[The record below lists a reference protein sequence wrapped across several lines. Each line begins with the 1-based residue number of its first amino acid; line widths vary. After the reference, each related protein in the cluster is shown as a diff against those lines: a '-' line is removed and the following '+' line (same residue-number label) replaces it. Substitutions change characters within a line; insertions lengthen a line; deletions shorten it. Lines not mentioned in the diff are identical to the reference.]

1 MLTSTTT
8 YISKVSD
15 RPVTILIHLK
25 SDDWSDIAPNAQQI
39 SINGYF
45 SAISFLRSLLRLRR
59 VFSGAES
66 FSILGAD
73 VLDGNYSLTRSMR
86 RLMMAD
92 YAIRMGVPSRV
103 LGFSYADS
111 AHSKAQGY
119 LSRISPKLQ
128 LFARDRLSFERLRG
142 ISKGTTHLVADTAF
156 LLPPADPPSAIGRAA
171 LEFIKATKGGS
182 GRVIAFNANPLGSAM
197 SAGAHRASESVEA
210 LDVLVA
216 EHVRSLM
223 TMDKHLAMVFMAH
236 DTREPHNDQAILQ
249 KVFDRLRPSD
259 QTRIFLAF
267 EGLTARDVKSICAA
281 CDLSVTGRMHM
292 GIASLGGT
300 TPCLF
305 LDFQGKVK
313 GLLEHF
319 EATNMIFDWALYCD
333 TPSFSRLVMDNLD
346 AAPANRAQLKA
357 NKAQV
362 IQLSLKNFHPFEET

>member
-1 MLTSTTT
+1 MLTSATT

-15 RPVTILIHLK
+15 RPVTILMHLT
-25 SDDWSDIAPNAQQI
+25 SDDWSDIAPDAQQI

-45 SAISFLRSLLRLRR
+45 SAIRFLRSLLTLRR

-73 VLDGNYSLTRSMR
+73 VLDGKYSPTRSMR

-103 LGFSYADS
+103 LGFSYADG
-111 AHSKAQGY
+111 AHSKTQGY
-119 LSRISPKLQ
+119 LSRISPKLE
-128 LFARDRLSFERLRG
+128 LFARDRLSFERLSA

-156 LLPPADPPSAIGRAA
+156 LLPPADSPSAIGRAA

-197 SAGAHRASESVEA
+197 SAGAHSASESVVA

-216 EHVRSLM
+216 EHVRCLM
-223 TMDKHLAMVFMAH
+223 TMDKDLAMVFVAH

-249 KVFDRLRPSD
+249 KVFDRLSPSD
-259 QTRIFLAF
+259 QTRIFRAF

-333 TPSFSRLVMDNLD
+333 TSMFSQFVMAHLE
-346 AAPANRAQLKA
+346 AAPANRARLSVRKHR
-357 NKAQV
+357 V
-362 IQLSLKNFHPFEET
+362 TELSLKNFSDYK